1 MSSSDAAPLT
11 PPQTPSKS
19 FTTPIRLRKKTP
31 TPTPLP
37 RSPQVKS
44 VFNRPDLLQVYK
56 NKTIRH
62 AKETNVS
69 EFVEFM
75 KENFG
80 EDAFSKLIWK
90 LSTPVTLYRGGRY
103 PHALTEYPSWL
114 TDIMQE
120 FIELLQT
127 APELS
132 ELPDIFLPLQEI
144 LKIYIPSGGLHALP
158 IAEEDFIKKSNDI
171 VDNFITVNQL
181 DPTSEIATNIKFFF
195 SRVVFI
201 LFDFIKRNVE
211 STDVETR
218 VYVASKIKE
227 LIPILKRLIQLN
239 NQNKKIIVG
248 LNMEDVV
255 RYGKSERESDIRI
268 LKQQDPKYYTDEWSI
283 ARGLDELYEERQ
295 EARDERRR
303 QREYAGQGGR
313 KKNIRSSRKKRNSKK
328 RNSKKRN
335 SKKRIYKKRSSYKN
349 KKNVNVK
356 YF

>member
-1 MSSSDAAPLT
+1 MP
-11 PPQTPSKS
+11 
-19 FTTPIRLRKKTP
+19 
-31 TPTPLP
+31 
-37 RSPQVKS
+37 
-44 VFNRPDLLQVYK
+44 QVYK
-56 NKTIRH
+56 DQNIRH

-80 EDAFSKLIWK
+80 EDTFSKLIWK
-90 LSTPVTLYRGGRY
+90 LSTPVTLFRGGHY
-103 PHALTEYPSWL
+103 PDALTEYPSWL

-120 FIELLQT
+120 FIKLLQNT
-127 APELS
+127 PELPELP
-132 ELPDIFLPLQEI
+132 ELPDIFIPLQEI

-201 LFDFIKRNVE
+201 LFDFIKKNGE
-211 STDVETR
+211 SADVETR

-255 RYGKSERESDIRI
+255 RYGKSERESDIKI
-268 LKQQDPKYYTDEWSI
+268 LKQQDPKYYRDEWSI
-283 ARGLDELYEERQ
+283 AQGLDELYEERQ

-303 QREYAGQGGR
+303 QRAYSGQGGR

-328 RNSKKRN
+328 RA
-335 SKKRIYKKRSSYKN
+335 YKKRSSYKN
-349 KKNVNVK
+349 KKM
-356 YF
+356 

>member
-1 MSSSDAAPLT
+1 M
-11 PPQTPSKS
+11 
-19 FTTPIRLRKKTP
+19 
-31 TPTPLP
+31 
-37 RSPQVKS
+37 
-44 VFNRPDLLQVYK
+44 LQVYK
-56 NKTIRH
+56 NQNIRH

-80 EDAFSKLIWK
+80 EDTFSKLIWK
-90 LSTPVTLYRGGRY
+90 LSTPVTLFRGGHY
-103 PHALTEYPSWL
+103 PDALTEYPSWL

-120 FIELLQT
+120 FIKLLQNT
-127 APELS
+127 PELPELP

-201 LFDFIKRNVE
+201 LFDFIKKNGE
-211 STDVETR
+211 SVDVETR

-255 RYGKSERESDIRI
+255 RYGKSERESDIKI
-268 LKQQDPKYYTDEWSI
+268 LKQQDPKYYRDEWSI
-283 ARGLDELYEERQ
+283 AQGLDELYEERQ

-303 QREYAGQGGR
+303 QRAYAGQGGR

-328 RNSKKRN
+328 RA
-335 SKKRIYKKRSSYKN
+335 YKKRSSYK
-349 KKNVNVK
+349 K
-356 YF
+356 

>member
-19 FTTPIRLRKKTP
+19 LTTPMRLRKKTP

-37 RSPQVKS
+37 RSPQLFKKS
-44 VFNRPDLLQVYK
+44 VFNRPNLPDVYK
-56 NKTIRH
+56 NQNIRH
-62 AKETNVS
+62 AKETNAS

-75 KENFG
+75 KEHFG
-80 EDAFSKLIWK
+80 EDTFSKLIWK
-90 LSTPVTLYRGGRY
+90 LSTPVTLFRGGRY

-120 FIELLQT
+120 FIELLQN
-127 APELS
+127 APELP

-144 LKIYIPSGGLHALP
+144 LKIYVPSGGLHALP
-158 IAEEDFIKKSNDI
+158 IAEEDFIKKSNEI
-171 VDNFITVNQL
+171 VDNFINVNQL
-181 DPTSEIATNIKFFF
+181 DPNAEIATNIKFFF

-201 LFDFIKRNVE
+201 LFDFIKKNGE
-211 STDVETR
+211 SVDVETR

-239 NQNKKIIVG
+239 NQNKKNIIG

-255 RYGKSERESDIRI
+255 RYGKSERESDIKI
-268 LKQQDPKYYTDEWSI
+268 LKQQDPKYYRDEWSI
-283 ARGLDELYEERQ
+283 AQGLDELYEERQ

-303 QREYAGQGGR
+303 QRVYAGQGGR

-328 RNSKKRN
+328 RT
-335 SKKRIYKKRSSYKN
+335 YKKRSSYSYKN
-349 KKNVNVK
+349 KKM
-356 YF
+356 

>member
-1 MSSSDAAPLT
+1 MP
-11 PPQTPSKS
+11 
-19 FTTPIRLRKKTP
+19 
-31 TPTPLP
+31 
-37 RSPQVKS
+37 
-44 VFNRPDLLQVYK
+44 QVYK
-56 NKTIRH
+56 DQNIRH

-80 EDAFSKLIWK
+80 EDTFSKLIWK
-90 LSTPVTLYRGGRY
+90 LSTPVTLFRGGHY
-103 PHALTEYPSWL
+103 PDALTEYPSWL

-120 FIELLQT
+120 FIKLLQNT
-127 APELS
+127 PELPELP
-132 ELPDIFLPLQEI
+132 ELPDIFIPLQEI

-201 LFDFIKRNVE
+201 LFDFIKKNGE
-211 STDVETR
+211 SADVETR

-255 RYGKSERESDIRI
+255 RYGKSERESDIKI
-268 LKQQDPKYYTDEWSI
+268 LKQQDPKYYRDEWSI
-283 ARGLDELYEERQ
+283 AQGLDELYEERQ

-303 QREYAGQGGR
+303 QRAYAGQGGR

-328 RNSKKRN
+328 RT
-335 SKKRIYKKRSSYKN
+335 YKKRSSYK
-349 KKNVNVK
+349 K
-356 YF
+356 

>member
-1 MSSSDAAPLT
+1 MSSSDSDAVLLT
-11 PPQTPSKS
+11 PPPTPSKS

-44 VFNRPDLLQVYK
+44 VFNRPNLPQVYK
-56 NKTIRH
+56 NQNIRH

-80 EDAFSKLIWK
+80 EDTFSKLIWK

-103 PHALTEYPSWL
+103 PHVLTEYPSWL

-120 FIELLQT
+120 FIELLQN
-127 APELS
+127 AP

-144 LKIYIPSGGLHALP
+144 LKIYVPSGGLHALP
-158 IAEEDFIKKSNDI
+158 IAEEDFIKKSNEI
-171 VDNFITVNQL
+171 VDNFINVNQL
-181 DPTSEIATNIKFFF
+181 DPTSEIATNINFFF

-328 RNSKKRN
+328 RNSKKRT
-335 SKKRIYKKRSSYKN
+335 YKKRNSYKN
-349 KKNVNVK
+349 KKM
-356 YF
+356 

>member
-19 FTTPIRLRKKTP
+19 FTTPLRLRRKP
-31 TPTPLP
+31 TPSP
-37 RSPQVKS
+37 RSPQPFKKS
-44 VFNRPDLLQVYK
+44 VFNRPDLPQVYK
-56 NKTIRH
+56 NQNIRH

-120 FIELLQT
+120 FLELLQT
-127 APELS
+127 TPELPELP

-158 IAEEDFIKKSNDI
+158 ITEEDFIKKSNEI
-171 VDNFITVNQL
+171 VDNFITGIQL
-181 DPTSEIATNIKFFF
+181 DPSSEIATNIKFFY

-201 LFDFIKRNVE
+201 LFDFIKRNGE
-211 STDVETR
+211 SADVETR
-218 VYVASKIKE
+218 VYVVSKIKE
-227 LIPILKRLIQLN
+227 LIPILKRLVQLN

-255 RYGKSERESDIRI
+255 RYGKSERESDIKI
-268 LKQQDPKYYTDEWSI
+268 LKQQDPKYYRDEWSI
-283 ARGLDELYEERQ
+283 AQGLDELYEERQ

-303 QREYAGQGGR
+303 QRAYAGQGGR

-328 RNSKKRN
+328 RAYKKRN
-335 SKKRIYKKRSSYKN
+335 SYKN
-349 KKNVNVK
+349 KKM
-356 YF
+356 

>member
-19 FTTPIRLRKKTP
+19 FTTPTPIRLLRKKTP

-37 RSPQVKS
+37 RSPQLFKKS
-44 VFNRPDLLQVYK
+44 VFNRPNLLQVYK
-56 NKTIRH
+56 NQNIRH

-80 EDAFSKLIWK
+80 EDTFSKLIWN
-90 LSTPVTLYRGGRY
+90 LSTPVTLGGRY
-103 PHALTEYPSWL
+103 PHVLTQYPSWL

-120 FIELLQT
+120 FIELLQNT
-127 APELS
+127 PELP
-132 ELPDIFLPLQEI
+132 ELPDIFLPLQKEI
-144 LKIYIPSGGLHALP
+144 LKIYVPTGLHDLP
-158 IAEEDFIKKSNDI
+158 IAEEDFIKKSNEI
-171 VDNFITVNQL
+171 VDNFINVNQL
-181 DPTSEIATNIKFFF
+181 DPNAEIATNIKIFY
-195 SRVVFI
+195 SRIVFI
-201 LFDFIKRNVE
+201 LFEFIKKNGE
-211 STDVETR
+211 SVDVETR
-218 VYVASKIKE
+218 VKIRLKINE

-239 NQNKKIIVG
+239 NQIKKKIIG

-255 RYGKSERESDIRI
+255 RYGKFERESDIKI
-268 LKQQDPKYYTDEWSI
+268 LKEQDPKRYTDEWYI

-328 RNSKKRN
+328 RT
-335 SKKRIYKKRSSYKN
+335 YKKRSSYKN

-356 YF
+356 

>member
-1 MSSSDAAPLT
+1 MSSSDADPLT

-19 FTTPIRLRKKTP
+19 LTTPIRLLRKKTP

-37 RSPQVKS
+37 RSPQLFKKS
-44 VFNRPDLLQVYK
+44 VFNRPNLPDVYK
-56 NKTIRH
+56 NQNIRR
-62 AKETNVS
+62 AKETNAS

-80 EDAFSKLIWK
+80 EDTFSKLIWK
-90 LSTPVTLYRGGRY
+90 LSTPVTLGGRY
-103 PHALTEYPSWL
+103 PRALTEYPSWL

-120 FIELLQT
+120 FIELLQNT
-127 APELS
+127 P
-132 ELPDIFLPLQEI
+132 ELPDIFLPLQEEI
-144 LKIYIPSGGLHALP
+144 LKIYVPTGLHALP
-158 IAEEDFIKKSNDI
+158 IAEEDFVKKSNEI
-171 VDNFITVNQL
+171 VDNFINVNQL

-201 LFDFIKRNVE
+201 LFDFIKRNFQ

-248 LNMEDVV
+248 LNINMEDVV
-255 RYGKSERESDIRI
+255 RYGKSKREYDIKI
-268 LKQQDPKYYTDEWSI
+268 LKEQDPKSYIDEWSI

-328 RNSKKRN
+328 RT
-335 SKKRIYKKRSSYKN
+335 YKKRSSYKN

-356 YF
+356 

>member
-1 MSSSDAAPLT
+1 MSSSDATPLT

-19 FTTPIRLRKKTP
+19 LTTPIRLRKKTP
-31 TPTPLP
+31 TPLP
-37 RSPQVKS
+37 RSPQLFKKS
-44 VFNRPDLLQVYK
+44 VFNRPNLPEVYK
-56 NKTIRH
+56 NQNIRH

-80 EDAFSKLIWK
+80 EDTFSKLIWK
-90 LSTPVTLYRGGRY
+90 LSTPVTLFRGGHY
-103 PHALTEYPSWL
+103 PHALTQYPSWL

-120 FIELLQT
+120 FLELLQT
-127 APELS
+127 TPELP

-144 LKIYIPSGGLHALP
+144 LKIYVPSGGLHALP
-158 IAEEDFIKKSNDI
+158 ITEEDFIKKSNEI

-181 DPTSEIATNIKFFF
+181 DPNGYIATNIKIFF

-201 LFDFIKRNVE
+201 LFDFIKKNGE
-211 STDVETR
+211 SVDVETR
-218 VYVASKIKE
+218 VYVVSKIKE
-227 LIPILKRLIQLN
+227 LIPILKRLIQLS

-255 RYGKSERESDIRI
+255 RYGKSERESDIKI
-268 LKQQDPKYYTDEWSI
+268 LKQQDPKYYRDEWSI
-283 ARGLDELYEERQ
+283 AQGLDELIEERQ

-303 QREYAGQGGR
+303 QRAYAGQGGR

-328 RNSKKRN
+328 RA
-335 SKKRIYKKRSSYKN
+335 YKKRSSYK
-349 KKNVNVK
+349 K
-356 YF
+356 

>member
-1 MSSSDAAPLT
+1 MSSSDAVLLT

-19 FTTPIRLRKKTP
+19 Y
-31 TPTPLP
+31 PTPLRLRRKP
-37 RSPQVKS
+37 TPSPQSPQSFKKT
-44 VFNRPDLLQVYK
+44 VFNRPDLPQVYK
-56 NKTIRH
+56 NQNIRH
-62 AKETNVS
+62 AKQTNVS

-80 EDAFSKLIWK
+80 EDTFSKLIWK
-90 LSTPVTLYRGGRY
+90 LSTPVTLFRGGHY
-103 PHALTEYPSWL
+103 PDALTEYPSWL

-127 APELS
+127 TPELP

-144 LKIYIPSGGLHALP
+144 LKIYIPTGGLHAVP
-158 IAEEDFIKKSNDI
+158 IAEEDFIKKSNEI

-201 LFDFIKRNVE
+201 LFEFIKKNGE
-211 STDVETR
+211 SVDVETR

-248 LNMEDVV
+248 LNMEHVV
-255 RYGKSERESDIRI
+255 RYGKSERESDIKI
-268 LKQQDPKYYTDEWSI
+268 LKQQDPKYYRDEWSI
-283 ARGLDELYEERQ
+283 AQGLDELYEERQ

-303 QREYAGQGGR
+303 QRAYAGQGGR
-313 KKNIRSSRKKRNSKK
+313 KKNIRSLRKKRNSKK
-328 RNSKKRN
+328 RT
-335 SKKRIYKKRSSYKN
+335 YKKRSNKN
-349 KKNVNVK
+349 
-356 YF
+356 

>member
-1 MSSSDAAPLT
+1 MSSSDSDAAPLT
-11 PPQTPSKS
+11 PPQTPSKP
-19 FTTPIRLRKKTP
+19 FTTPIRLRKKTPTP

-44 VFNRPDLLQVYK
+44 VFNRPNLPEVYK
-56 NKTIRH
+56 NQNIRR
-62 AKETNVS
+62 AKEKSVS

-80 EDAFSKLIWK
+80 EDTFSKLIWK

-120 FIELLQT
+120 FLELLQT
-127 APELS
+127 TPELP

-158 IAEEDFIKKSNDI
+158 IAEEDFIKQSNEI
-171 VDNFITVNQL
+171 VDNFITGIQL
-181 DPTSEIATNIKFFF
+181 DPSSEIATNIKIFF

-201 LFDFIKRNVE
+201 LFDFIKKNGE
-211 STDVETR
+211 SVDVETR
-218 VYVASKIKE
+218 VYVVSKIKE

-239 NQNKKIIVG
+239 NQNKKNIVG

-255 RYGKSERESDIRI
+255 RYGKSERESDIEK
-268 LKQQDPKYYTDEWSI
+268 LKQQDPKYYRDEWHI
-283 ARGLDELYEERQ
+283 AQGLDELYEERQ

-303 QREYAGQGGR
+303 QRAYAGQGGR
-313 KKNIRSSRKKRNSKK
+313 KKNIRSSRKKRNGKK
-328 RNSKKRN
+328 RT
-335 SKKRIYKKRSSYKN
+335 YKKRSSYKN
-349 KKNVNVK
+349 KKM
-356 YF
+356 

>member
-19 FTTPIRLRKKTP
+19 FTTPLHLRRKP
-31 TPTPLP
+31 TPSP
-37 RSPQVKS
+37 RSPQPFKKS
-44 VFNRPDLLQVYK
+44 VFNRPDLPQVYK
-56 NKTIRH
+56 NQNIRH

-75 KENFG
+75 KDNFG
-80 EDAFSKLIWK
+80 EDTFSKLIWK

-120 FIELLQT
+120 FLELLQT
-127 APELS
+127 TPELP

-158 IAEEDFIKKSNDI
+158 IAEEDFIKQSNEI
-171 VDNFITVNQL
+171 VDNFITGIQL
-181 DPTSEIATNIKFFF
+181 DPSSEIATNIKFFY

-201 LFDFIKRNVE
+201 LFDFIKRNSE
-211 STDVETR
+211 SADVETR
-218 VYVASKIKE
+218 VYVVSKIKE

-255 RYGKSERESDIRI
+255 RYGKSERESDIKI
-268 LKQQDPKYYTDEWSI
+268 LKQQDPKYYRDEWSI
-283 ARGLDELYEERQ
+283 AQGLDELYEERQ

-303 QREYAGQGGR
+303 QRAYAGQGGR

-328 RNSKKRN
+328 RNSKKRA
-335 SKKRIYKKRSSYKN
+335 YKKRSSYK
-349 KKNVNVK
+349 K
-356 YF
+356 

>member
-1 MSSSDAAPLT
+1 MSSSSAAALLT

-19 FTTPIRLRKKTP
+19 Y
-31 TPTPLP
+31 PTPLRLRRKPTPSP
-37 RSPQVKS
+37 RSPQSFKKT
-44 VFNRPDLLQVYK
+44 VFNRPDLPQVYI
-56 NKTIRH
+56 NQNIRH

-80 EDAFSKLIWK
+80 EDTFSKLIWK
-90 LSTPVTLYRGGRY
+90 LSTPVTLFRGGHY
-103 PHALTEYPSWL
+103 PDALTEYPSWL

-120 FIELLQT
+120 FIKLLQNT
-127 APELS
+127 PELP

-144 LKIYIPSGGLHALP
+144 LKIYIPSGKLHALP

-201 LFDFIKRNVE
+201 LFDFIKKNGE
-211 STDVETR
+211 SVDVETR

-239 NQNKKIIVG
+239 NQNKKIIVS

-255 RYGKSERESDIRI
+255 RYGKSERESDIKM
-268 LKQQDPKYYTDEWSI
+268 LKQQDPKYYRDEWSI
-283 ARGLDELYEERQ
+283 AQGLDELYEERQ

-303 QREYAGQGGR
+303 QRAYAGQGGR

-328 RNSKKRN
+328 RA
-335 SKKRIYKKRSSYKN
+335 YKKRSSYK
-349 KKNVNVK
+349 K
-356 YF
+356 

>member
-1 MSSSDAAPLT
+1 MSSSDATPLT

-19 FTTPIRLRKKTP
+19 LTTPIRLRKKTP
-31 TPTPLP
+31 TPLP
-37 RSPQVKS
+37 RSPQLFKKS
-44 VFNRPDLLQVYK
+44 VFNRPNLPEVYK
-56 NKTIRH
+56 NQNIRH

-80 EDAFSKLIWK
+80 EDTFSKLIWK
-90 LSTPVTLYRGGRY
+90 LSTPVTLFRGGHY

-120 FIELLQT
+120 FLELLQT
-127 APELS
+127 TPELP

-158 IAEEDFIKKSNDI
+158 ITEEDFIKKSNEI

-181 DPTSEIATNIKFFF
+181 DPTSEIATNIKIFF

-201 LFDFIKRNVE
+201 LFDFIKKNGE
-211 STDVETR
+211 SVDVETR
-218 VYVASKIKE
+218 VYVVSKIKE
-227 LIPILKRLIQLN
+227 LIPILKRLIQLS

-255 RYGKSERESDIRI
+255 RYGKSERESDIKI
-268 LKQQDPKYYTDEWSI
+268 LKQQDPKYYRDEWSI
-283 ARGLDELYEERQ
+283 AQGLDELIEERQ

-303 QREYAGQGGR
+303 QRAYAGQGGR

-328 RNSKKRN
+328 RT
-335 SKKRIYKKRSSYKN
+335 YKKRSSYK
-349 KKNVNVK
+349 K
-356 YF
+356 

>member
-1 MSSSDAAPLT
+1 MSSSDSDAAPLT
-11 PPQTPSKS
+11 PPQTPSKP
-19 FTTPIRLRKKTP
+19 FTTPIRLRKKTPTP

-44 VFNRPDLLQVYK
+44 VFNRPNLPEVYK
-56 NKTIRH
+56 NQNIRR
-62 AKETNVS
+62 AKEKSVS

-80 EDAFSKLIWK
+80 EDTFSKLIWK

-127 APELS
+127 TPELS

-158 IAEEDFIKKSNDI
+158 IAEEDFIKQSNEI
-171 VDNFITVNQL
+171 VDNFITGIQL
-181 DPTSEIATNIKFFF
+181 DPSSEIATNIKIFF

-201 LFDFIKRNVE
+201 LFDFIKKNGE
-211 STDVETR
+211 SVDVETR
-218 VYVASKIKE
+218 VYVVSKIKE

-239 NQNKKIIVG
+239 NQNKKNIVG

-255 RYGKSERESDIRI
+255 RYGKSERESDIKI
-268 LKQQDPKYYTDEWSI
+268 LKQQDPKYYRDEWSI
-283 ARGLDELYEERQ
+283 AQGLDELYEERQ

-303 QREYAGQGGR
+303 QRVYAGQGGR

-328 RNSKKRN
+328 RA
-335 SKKRIYKKRSSYKN
+335 YKKRSSYK
-349 KKNVNVK
+349 K
-356 YF
+356 

>member
-1 MSSSDAAPLT
+1 MSSSSDAALLT

-19 FTTPIRLRKKTP
+19 YPTPIRLRRKP
-31 TPTPLP
+31 TPSP
-37 RSPQVKS
+37 RSPQSFKKT
-44 VFNRPDLLQVYK
+44 VFNRPDLPQVYK
-56 NKTIRH
+56 NQNIRH

-80 EDAFSKLIWK
+80 EDTFSKLIWK
-90 LSTPVTLYRGGRY
+90 LSTPVTLFRGGHY
-103 PHALTEYPSWL
+103 PDALTEYPSWL

-120 FIELLQT
+120 FIKLLQNT
-127 APELS
+127 PELPELP

-144 LKIYIPSGGLHALP
+144 LKIYIPSGGLRALP

-201 LFDFIKRNVE
+201 LFDFIKKNGE
-211 STDVETR
+211 SVDVETR

-255 RYGKSERESDIRI
+255 RYGKSERESDIKI
-268 LKQQDPKYYTDEWSI
+268 LKQQDPKYYRDEWSI
-283 ARGLDELYEERQ
+283 AQGLDELYEERQ

-303 QREYAGQGGR
+303 QRAYAGQGGR

-328 RNSKKRN
+328 RA
-335 SKKRIYKKRSSYKN
+335 YKKRSSYK
-349 KKNVNVK
+349 K
-356 YF
+356 

>member
-1 MSSSDAAPLT
+1 MSSSSAAVLLT

-19 FTTPIRLRKKTP
+19 Y
-31 TPTPLP
+31 PTPLRLRRKPTPSP
-37 RSPQVKS
+37 RSPQSFKKT
-44 VFNRPDLLQVYK
+44 VFNRPDLPQVYI
-56 NKTIRH
+56 NQNIRH

-80 EDAFSKLIWK
+80 EDTFSKLIWK
-90 LSTPVTLYRGGRY
+90 LSTPVTLFRGGRY
-103 PHALTEYPSWL
+103 PDALTEYPSWL

-120 FIELLQT
+120 FIKLLQNT
-127 APELS
+127 PELP

-144 LKIYIPSGGLHALP
+144 LKIYIPSGRFHALP
-158 IAEEDFIKKSNDI
+158 I

-201 LFDFIKRNVE
+201 LFDFIKKNGE
-211 STDVETR
+211 SVDVETR

-255 RYGKSERESDIRI
+255 RYGKSERESDIKI
-268 LKQQDPKYYTDEWSI
+268 LKQQDPKYYRDEWSI
-283 ARGLDELYEERQ
+283 AQGLDELYEERQ

-303 QREYAGQGGR
+303 QRAYAGQGGR

-328 RNSKKRN
+328 RA
-335 SKKRIYKKRSSYKN
+335 YKKRSSYK
-349 KKNVNVK
+349 K
-356 YF
+356 